1 MNRCADLVHFY
12 RILATLEEKAGGKRR
27 LSECDGRMEWQRRG
41 VYFFF
46 EPGEL
51 RTDSGNGARVVRIGT
66 HALKVGS
73 GTSLWNRLSQH
84 RGMRGSGGGNH
95 RGSIFRLLVG
105 VAIKGRDKLERPHSW
120 GIGGDPGKAAGRVN
134 LTRAEVLRDEQ
145 PLESAVSVYIRA
157 MPFLWVAVDDRP
169 GPGSDRG
176 VIERNSIG
184 LLSNYVRTPLD
195 RASKQWLGGYC
206 NRDRIRGSGLWNSN
220 HVDEGYD
227 PQFLALLARYVEC
240 TNCRLGI

>member
-1 MNRCADLVHFY
+1 MSRCADLVHFY
-12 RILATLEEKAGGKRR
+12 RILATLEKKVGGKRQ
-27 LSECDGRMEWQRRG
+27 LSKCDGRMEWPHRG

-120 GIGGDPGKAAGRVN
+120 ASVAILAK
-134 LTRAEVLRDEQ
+134 LRGASISHAQKSCEMSN
-145 PLESAVSVYIRA
+145 PLN
-157 MPFLWVAVDDRP
+157 RP
-169 GPGSDRG
+169 
-176 VIERNSIG
+176 
-184 LLSNYVRTPLD
+184 
-195 RASKQWLGGYC
+195 
-206 NRDRIRGSGLWNSN
+206 
-220 HVDEGYD
+220 
-227 PQFLALLARYVEC
+227 
-240 TNCRLGI
+240 